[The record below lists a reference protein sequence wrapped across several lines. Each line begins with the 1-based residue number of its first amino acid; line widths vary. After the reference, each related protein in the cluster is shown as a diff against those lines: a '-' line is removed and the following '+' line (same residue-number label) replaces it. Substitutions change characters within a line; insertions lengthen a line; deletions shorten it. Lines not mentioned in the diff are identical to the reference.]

1 MIINVYK
8 YRVLQEKIKIISI
21 LINDRNNNKLLTTYS

>member
-21 LINDRNNNKLLTTYS
+21 LINDRNNNK